1 MTMKIV
7 KVLSIALLT
16 VAVSAGLTAC
26 MNDGGTTA
34 PQQTTGFMPE
44 TTAAPNADM
53 TATQPPVAFDWV
65 TGSGTVEASVNRISE
80 ISDCRVVTAGT
91 TALVGVKFTNAYQGD
106 LTERIRQMV
115 AAHDVGK
122 AVNPL
127 SIEGQIE
134 GGVVMSMGF
143 ALTERY
149 PLTDCRPT
157 AKYGTLGLFRAN
169 QIPEIT
175 PIIVEKAG
183 LNVACGAIGIGE
195 ITSIPTAPAIA
206 DAYYRYDGKFRTS
219 LPLEGTP
226 YSRK

>member
-7 KVLSIALLT
+7 KVLSIALLA

-80 ISDCRVVTAGT
+80 ISDCRVVAAGT

-115 AAHDVGK
+115 AAEVVKADPSIQTVAVTAEPEDVNR
-122 AVNPL
+122 VYEI
-127 SIEGQIE
+127 SE
-134 GGVVMSMGF
+134 
-143 ALTERY
+143 ALRAATRGLPDRRDQRNRPQRNDAEIRDTEISEKQCQ
-149 PLTDCRPT
+149 P
-157 AKYGTLGLFRAN
+157 
-169 QIPEIT
+169 PEESSRG
-175 PIIVEKAG
+175 PKP
-183 LNVACGAIGIGE
+183 
-195 ITSIPTAPAIA
+195 S
-206 DAYYRYDGKFRTS
+206 RTS
-219 LPLEGTP
+219 D
-226 YSRK
+226 RAQRHAR